1 MAQWAKGREKENKNR
16 MKVTIK
22 MVAEKCNVSPVTVS
36 RVLANHSS
44 VNEKTRETVLNAM
57 QELGYRS
64 KKVEKLMDKKE
75 SRYIAVM
82 IEDITQSAN
91 CIIQAAANYL
101 RGENYLPIV
110 CETGEKAVYLE
121 TYLTNLDKDG
131 LLAGCIVISSQ
142 GARAELAKMAEKFRA
157 LPLVAVHWCE
167 AWSKVDS
174 VILDNYQ
181 GTVCA
186 IHYLAKLGHR
196 EIALINAPQEASGS
210 YEERM
215 GYMASMKSLGIP
227 FEEKRIIPGNLKR
240 DGGVAAARR
249 ILTEQPEVTAVVC
262 SNFSMAMGVIDE
274 TTAQGRR
281 VPEDLSVVPFGI
293 IQSNED
299 TANFTSVGA
308 HYSDAGVA
316 AARMVLERVRELEE
330 NGTRFN
336 IVKKVVLE
344 PRIFYGSTTCQCQ
357 KG

>member
-174 VILDNYQ
+174 VIL
-181 GTVCA
+181 
-186 IHYLAKLGHR
+186 
-196 EIALINAPQEASGS
+196 
-210 YEERM
+210 
-215 GYMASMKSLGIP
+215 
-227 FEEKRIIPGNLKR
+227 
-240 DGGVAAARR
+240 
-249 ILTEQPEVTAVVC
+249 
-262 SNFSMAMGVIDE
+262 
-274 TTAQGRR
+274 
-281 VPEDLSVVPFGI
+281 
-293 IQSNED
+293 
-299 TANFTSVGA
+299 
-308 HYSDAGVA
+308 
-316 AARMVLERVRELEE
+316 
-330 NGTRFN
+330 
-336 IVKKVVLE
+336 
-344 PRIFYGSTTCQCQ
+344 